1 MGTGRIYRSTLF
13 THERTQNEGC
23 ILHVNIPF
31 YVSSDARQ
39 RFVPKKFVC
48 TISFP
53 KLKKIQNDFSKT
65 IPCSIQICAQIPI
78 SRCS

>member
-1 MGTGRIYRSTLF
+1 MCFPSFTIYRSTLF
-13 THERTQNEGC
+13 THERAQNEDR

-39 RFVPKKFVC
+39 RFVPKKLIC

-53 KLKKIQNDFSKT
+53 KLKKSTK
-65 IPCSIQICAQIPI
+65 
-78 SRCS
+78 